1 MKFCEYCGSQIAES
15 AKFCT
20 HCGAKQEPIPQP
32 SVQSEPPVQTTPI
45 QEQTSQQA
53 NYQAPQSYTQTAQPK
68 TNTYARGGA
77 VPIEA
82 EPKKGMAA
90 LAYISWL
97 IIIPLIVARNNDFVR
112 FHLNQAL
119 NLFLGS
125 MLLSVLSNL
134 LSGLVEVLGILSLLL
149 SLVLIVIN
157 LVIFVF
163 GVMGLINALQGKKKA
178 LPLISGINLL
188 K

>member
-1 MKFCEYCGSQIAES
+1 MNK
-15 AKFCT
+15 K
-20 HCGAKQEPIPQP
+20 
-32 SVQSEPPVQTTPI
+32 TTD
-45 QEQTSQQA
+45 
-53 NYQAPQSYTQTAQPK
+53 
-68 TNTYARGGA
+68 
-77 VPIEA
+77 
-82 EPKKGMAA
+82 
-90 LAYISWL
+90 
-97 IIIPLIVARNNDFVR
+97 IVAYLTPLGFILAFLVGTKTESR

-178 LPLISGINLL
+178 LPLIGGINLL

>member
-1 MKFCEYCGSQIAES
+1 M
-15 AKFCT
+15 
-20 HCGAKQEPIPQP
+20 
-32 SVQSEPPVQTTPI
+32 
-45 QEQTSQQA
+45 
-53 NYQAPQSYTQTAQPK
+53 
-68 TNTYARGGA
+68 
-77 VPIEA
+77 PIEA

-97 IIIPLIVARNNDFVR
+97 IIIPLIVARNNDFAR

-178 LPLISGINLL
+178 LPLIGGINLL